1 MCRYFH
7 FFASP
12 ACPPRSLIRMAKR
25 YDNPLENL
33 KVASPCSQ
41 DWDQMAGDDRKRYCG
56 ECSLHVYNLSG
67 MTRYDAE
74 NLLRLSEG
82 RLCIRYF
89 QRPDGT
95 ILTKDCPVGWAAVK
109 RRVSLAAAAAFGLFI
124 SVVGTIGVMSVFGR
138 KIDIGR
144 QIPWVKPTPEP
155 HIMGAIAMPSPT
167 PRVSPTPKRDQK
179 MGKYL
184 PKPKID
190 EELRQRVLRGAGA

>member
-1 MCRYFH
+1 
-7 FFASP
+7 
-12 ACPPRSLIRMAKR
+12 MAKR

-33 KVASPCSQ
+33 KIASPCSQ
-41 DWDQMAGDDRKRYCG
+41 NWEGMAGDDRKRFCC
-56 ECSLHVYNLSG
+56 ECKLNVYNLSG
-67 MTRYDAE
+67 MTKYDAE
-74 NLLRLSEG
+74 NLLRLVEG

-109 RRVSLAAAAAFGLFI
+109 RRVSLAAAAAFGLFF
-124 SVVGTIGVMSVFGR
+124 SLLGTFGVMTMFGK

-167 PRVSPTPKRDQK
+167 PKVSPTPKAGQK

-184 PKPKID
+184 PKPNID
-190 EELRQRVLRGAGA
+190 EELRRNVLQEAGV